1 MFLIFGCLK
10 KGTPFHRFFFGRI
23 FRRIREIWFLEKSVE
38 KSVENENPSKNP
50 TNSTGFQTINFENAE
65 DFPARTSDVIIRQTV
80 LSIPG
85 AFWSDF
91 LLKNNDFQ

>member
-1 MFLIFGCLK
+1 MG
-10 KGTPFHRFFFGRI
+10 PFSSATTKSVEFDGFKPYEI
-23 FRRIREIWFLEKSVE
+23 LRRKSVE
-38 KSVENENPSKNP
+38 KSVEFENPSKNPSKNP

-65 DFPARTSDVIIRQTV
+65 DFPAKTSDVIIRQTF

-85 AFWSDF
+85 AFLSDF